1 MALLDVS
8 DLTVTFQTNDG
19 PVNAVN
25 GLDFSVAEKESLAI
39 VGESGSGKSQTA
51 FAIMGL
57 LARNGGATGRVS
69 FDGTDLLSL
78 SRRQLNKVRS
88 NQIGMI
94 FQDPMTSLNPYI
106 RVSDQMAEVLQ
117 LHKGLSKKDAITQA
131 VQMLDAV
138 RIPDA
143 RARISMYP
151 HEFSG
156 GMRQRI
162 MIAMALLCRP
172 RLLIADEPTTALDVT
187 VQAQIMKLLA
197 EIREEFNTAVVL
209 ITHDLGIVADFCDRT
224 LVLYGGQI
232 MEEGPT
238 GSIFADPSHPYT
250 TGLLKAVPRLDRDTD
265 SLQTIAGEPPDMS
278 NLPRGCPFSPRCE
291 IAREYCSTRKL
302 SIEPLGDDRTRACHA
317 SPAEMKQELQNG

>member
-1 MALLDVS
+1 MLLDVS
-8 DLTVTFQTNDG
+8 DLTVTFRTNDG
-19 PVNAVN
+19 PVHAVN
-25 GLDFSVAEKESLAI
+25 GLSFAIDEGETLAI

-57 LARNGGATGRVS
+57 LAKNGGATGKAV
-69 FDGTDLLSL
+69 FDGTDLLAL
-78 SRRQLNKVRS
+78 TPRQLNTVRA
-88 NQIGMI
+88 QKIAMI

-106 RVSDQMAEVLQ
+106 RVSNQMAEVLQ
-117 LHKGLSKKDAITQA
+117 LHKGMSKRAA
-131 VQMLDAV
+131 VAEAVHMLDAV

-143 RARISMYP
+143 KTRINMYP

-197 EIREEFNTAVVL
+197 DIRDEFGTAMVL
-209 ITHDLGIVADFCDRT
+209 ITHDLGIVADACDRT

-232 MEEGPT
+232 MEQGQTDDVFESPT
-238 GSIFADPSHPYT
+238 HPYT
-250 TGLLKAVPRLDRDTD
+250 KGLLRAVPRLDRDD
-265 SLQTIAGEPPDMS
+265 DQLLTIAGEPPDMS
-278 NLPRGCPFSPRCE
+278 NLPQGCPFSPRCE
-291 IAREYCSTRKL
+291 IAKDICVTTKL
-302 SIEPLGDDRTRACHA
+302 VKEPVGDDHLRACHA
-317 SPAEMKQELQNG
+317 TLSEVVNV

>member
-25 GLDFSVAEKESLAI
+25 GLSFDVAEKETLAI

-57 LARNGGATGRVS
+57 LAKNGGATGRVE
-69 FDGTDLLSL
+69 FDGADLLSL
-78 SRRQLNKVRS
+78 SKRQLNKVRS

-117 LHKGLSKKDAITQA
+117 LHKGLSKRDAIAEA

-143 RARISMYP
+143 KARISMFP

-187 VQAQIMKLLA
+187 VQAQIMKLLG
-197 EIREEFNTAVVL
+197 EIREEFNTAVIL

-238 GSIFADPSHPYT
+238 GDVFADPAHPYT
-250 TGLLKAVPRLDRDTD
+250 KGLLKAVPRLDRDTET
-265 SLQTIAGEPPDMS
+265 LQTIAGEPPDMS
-278 NLPRGCPFSPRCE
+278 HLPAGCPFSPRCE
-291 IAREYCSTRKL
+291 IARDYCSTRPL
-302 SIEPLGDDRTRACHA
+302 VLEPLDDNRTRACHA
-317 SPAEMKQELQNG
+317 SPAEMKQEMQDG

>member
-1 MALLDVS
+1 MLLNVS
-8 DLTVTFQTNDG
+8 DLTVTFRTNDG

-25 GLDFSVAEKESLAI
+25 GLSFGIGERETLAI

-57 LARNGGATGRVS
+57 LAKNGSATGKAD

-78 SRRQLNKVRS
+78 SPKALNKFRA
-88 NQIGMI
+88 QKIAMI
-94 FQDPMTSLNPYI
+94 FQDPMTSLNPYM

-117 LHKGLSKKDAITQA
+117 LHKGMSKRQAVAEA

-143 RARISMYP
+143 KARIGMYP

-187 VQAQIMKLLA
+187 VQAQIMALLA
-197 EIREEFNTAVVL
+197 EIRDEFGTAMML
-209 ITHDLGIVADFCDRT
+209 ITHDLGIVADTCDKT

-232 MEEGPT
+232 MEQGDTENVFET
-238 GSIFADPSHPYT
+238 PSHPYT
-250 TGLLKAVPRLDRDTD
+250 KGLLRAVPRIDRDD
-265 SLQTIAGEPPDMS
+265 DELLTIAGEPPDMS
-278 NLPRGCPFSPRCE
+278 DLPAGCPFTPRCE
-291 IAREYCSTRKL
+291 IAKERCMGIKPALTTL
-302 SIEPLGDDRTRACHA
+302 SGDRLRACHA
-317 SPAEMKQELQNG
+317 TPEEVANV

>member
-1 MALLDVS
+1 MLLDVS

-25 GLDFSVAEKESLAI
+25 GLSFGVDERETLAI

-57 LARNGGATGRVS
+57 LARNGKATGKAM

-78 SRRQLNKVRS
+78 SPRKLNKFRAE
-88 NQIGMI
+88 QIAMI
-94 FQDPMTSLNPYI
+94 FQDPMTSLNPYLK
-106 RVSDQMAEVLQ
+106 VSDQMAEVLQ
-117 LHKGLSKKDAITQA
+117 LHKGMSKRRAVAEA

-138 RIPDA
+138 HIPDA
-143 RARISMYP
+143 KSRITMYP

-187 VQAQIMKLLA
+187 VQAQIMSLLA
-197 EIREEFNTAVVL
+197 EIREEFGTAIIL
-209 ITHDLGIVADFCDRT
+209 ITHDLGIVADACDRT

-238 GSIFADPSHPYT
+238 DDVFAAPGHPYT
-250 TGLLKAVPRLDRDTD
+250 KGLLRAVPRIDRDD
-265 SLQTIAGEPPDMS
+265 DALLTIAGEPPDMS
-278 NLPRGCPFSPRCE
+278 NLPKGCPFTPRCE
-291 IAREYCSTRKL
+291 LAMDHCGSVKPPLEPFDTARR
-302 SIEPLGDDRTRACHA
+302 RACHA
-317 SPAEMKQELQNG
+317 TLEEVANV